1 MEVTQMEHRNTDGD
15 CVLSP
20 AAKAATATSQG
31 QLQSKS
37 VSAARAK
44 ATTPPAEPTV
54 SDLNISLSILR
65 ANFAEAKNGGL
76 PVRSGVVN
84 GKLIVE
90 IRGVIVC
97 PACTGWWIG
106 NCPTCSQSSSTEAEA
121 A

>member
-1 MEVTQMEHRNTDGD
+1 MGATQTEHKNTDGD
-15 CVLSP
+15 CGLSP
-20 AAKAATATSQG
+20 VAQAAIATSQG
-31 QLQSKS
+31 QLRSKS
-37 VSAARAK
+37 ASAARAK
-44 ATTPPAEPTV
+44 ATTPPAAPTV

-97 PACTGWWIG
+97 PVCTGWWIG
-106 NCPTCSQSSSTEAEA
+106 NCPTCNESSSTETGA